1 MHLFTKH
8 TSLVTNEGMKCG
20 TQFLTITHTWFQ
32 QFVNVVHPYI
42 CLQGFTAV
50 LSVLTIFQRDMLSPV
65 LGLKKLGPR
74 RNEIILVKM

>member
-8 TSLVTNEGMKCG
+8 TSLVTNEGMKYG

-32 QFVNVVHPYI
+32 QFFNVFLPYM

-50 LSVLTIFQRDMLSPV
+50 TINIAVFSVLTIFQIDMLSPI
-65 LGLKKLGPR
+65 LGLKKLDPR
-74 RNEIILVKM
+74 